1 MTQPINTMEGPLI
14 QMPEQLFM
22 DSFPVAEPVAQ
33 TITKFNFLKIDQK
46 IQPPASESTSEQDFF
61 PVAEPV
67 AQPITL
73 QKVQPVRNENNE
85 AFKKRLFNRIS
96 QPYKPAS
103 EPASEKASEPIS
115 EPASEQAFEPAS
127 QQASESDSLPA
138 LEAIA
143 NESSVTSE

>member
-1 MTQPINTMEGPLI
+1 MTQPMNPWEGQLI

-22 DSFPVAEPVAQ
+22 
-33 TITKFNFLKIDQK
+33 
-46 IQPPASESTSEQDFF
+46 DFF

-73 QKVQPVRNENNE
+73 QKVQPVGNENNE
-85 AFKKRLFNRIS
+85 DFKKRLFNRLI

-103 EPASEKASEPIS
+103 EPTSEQASEPGS
-115 EPASEQAFEPAS
+115 EQATKPTSEQAFEPVS
-127 QQASESDSLPA
+127 QQASESASLPA

-143 NESSVTSE
+143 SESSVTTD

>member
-1 MTQPINTMEGPLI
+1 MTQPMNPMEGQLI

-22 DSFPVAEPVAQ
+22 E
-33 TITKFNFLKIDQK
+33 
-46 IQPPASESTSEQDFF
+46 FF

-73 QKVQPVRNENNE
+73 QKVQPVGNENNE
-85 AFKKRLFNRIS
+85 DFKKRLFNRIN

-103 EPASEKASEPIS
+103 EPTSK
-115 EPASEQAFEPAS
+115 QAFEPAS
-127 QQASESDSLPA
+127 QQASESASLPA

-143 NESSVTSE
+143 SESSHCQCHQCQT